1 MSTPAESLLAELL
14 AVLLEAHDD
23 KGRVPVMHL
32 RRQVGLPL
40 TDLMRTL
47 STLIEAKLVE
57 LTRLP
62 DQNIAAA
69 LTEAG
74 LGLAR
79 QNHGLRVEALR
90 KTIQ

>member
-1 MSTPAESLLAELL
+1 MSTPADSLLGKLL
-14 AVLLEAHDD
+14 AVLLDAHDD
-23 KGRVPVMHL
+23 KGRVPIMHL
-32 RRQVGLPL
+32 RRQFGLPL
-40 TDLMRTL
+40 TDLMRAL
-47 STLIEAKLVE
+47 STLMEAKLVE

-79 QNHGLRVEALR
+79 QNHGLRLEAQR
-90 KTIQ
+90 KTVR